1 MITAHPGKED
11 LVKRVCLLVSV
22 MMAAAVSLSADSIA
36 PERLARLDR
45 LFQQYVDEGRIAG
58 AVALVLQDG
67 KPVYDRAF
75 GWRDKEA
82 GRKMTTD
89 TIFRIA
95 SQTKALTSVAILSL
109 MEEGK
114 VGLGDPAS
122 RFIPGV
128 STTTVAGQNGSAMST
143 VPARRQITVRDLL
156 THTAGISYGT
166 DPPGAPPERLQ
177 GIGPAPGAGRA

>member
-1 MITAHPGKED
+1 M
-11 LVKRVCLLVSV
+11 V
-22 MMAAAVSLSADSIA
+22 AAGPCLSADSIA
-36 PERLARLDR
+36 PERLTRIDR
-45 LFQQYVDEGRIAG
+45 AIQQSVDEERIAG

-67 KPVYDRAF
+67 KLVYDRAF
-75 GWRDKEA
+75 GWSDKEA
-82 GRKMTTD
+82 GRKMTRD
-89 TIFRIA
+89 TIFRMA

-122 RFIPGV
+122 RFIPGF
-128 STTTVAGQNGSAMST
+128 STTTVAVQNGSEMST